1 MAMVMFKELKI
12 IERLIKDIAFVM
24 SVEFLIGLIAGLLCT
39 ISFLPQVIKVIR
51 TKNTEALSLATFSI
65 FSMGVFLWLIYGIL
79 IGKIPIILANGI
91 TLILVIIIL
100 TLKIRYG

>member
-1 MAMVMFKELKI
+1 
-12 IERLIKDIAFVM
+12 M
-24 SVEFLIGLIAGLLCT
+24 SLEVLIGSSAGLLCT

-51 TKNTEALSLATFSI
+51 TKNTEDLSFATFSI

>member
-1 MAMVMFKELKI
+1 
-12 IERLIKDIAFVM
+12 M
-24 SVEFLIGLIAGLLCT
+24 SLEVLIGSIAGLLCT

-51 TKNTEALSLATFSI
+51 TKNTEDLSLATFSI

>member
-1 MAMVMFKELKI
+1 M
-12 IERLIKDIAFVM
+12 AFVM
-24 SVEFLIGLIAGLLCT
+24 SPEFLICPIAGLLCT

-51 TKNTEALSLATFSI
+51 MKNTEDLSLARFSI
-65 FSMGVFLWLIYGIL
+65 FSIWVFLWLIYGIL
-79 IGKIPIILANGI
+79 IGKIPIILANRI